1 LLRENPQTQRSTQ
14 QTPNATMPSRRQNP
28 RRWRR
33 LGWQEVRE
41 GIQDPPAIEE
51 PFEAPSP
58 APMPEAIEVQ
68 AQLVPSQSEPMVI
81 TAEVLA
87 EPETRIQYV
96 TNPEQKKKIQELAKE
111 NQKVKHQNQEIFEEL
126 SKQGDLNAHLTK
138 VLKMMDDK
146 SKKRKK
152 ETKDELKRMMDDAEN
167 VNDTDMSLVKYMSK
181 WGASMGHMTIT
192 IIWGHDKNPAM
203 KYCDTVLT
211 NTRENYYGCATTHQ
225 KEQGFFWL
233 RAGTWANLKLC
244 YKYFL
249 MDKTNYWWA
258 NCLSVGLKER
268 VCQTRMGCVEIEAIG
283 KYCCEIANGNISPD
297 KPETSMYAPELF
309 FTLICDAHI
318 TERTEKEGIDVGPN
332 GPWGIGNN
340 MWEYFKKQLDDEN
353 EKSLNKSSWNEDGSD
368 QDAEEKMKWEEAKNS
383 IINL

>member
-81 TAEVLA
+81 TAEVMP
-87 EPETRIQYV
+87 EPETRVQYV
-96 TNPEQKKKIQELAKE
+96 TNPEQKKKIRELAKE

-138 VLKMMDDK
+138 VLKETTDH
-146 SKKRKK
+146 SKN
-152 ETKDELKRMMDDAEN
+152 ELKRMMDDAEN
-167 VNDTDMSLVKYMSK
+167 VNDMDMTLVKYMSK
-181 WGASMGHMTIT
+181 WGASMGQMTIT
-192 IIWGHDKNPAM
+192 IIWGHNKKAERM
-203 KYCDTVLT
+203 YCDTAIT
-211 NTRENYYGCATTHQ
+211 NTRENYNDCATTHQ
-225 KEQGFFWL
+225 KKQGFFWL

-249 MDKTNYWWA
+249 MDRNNYWWA
-258 NCLSVGLKER
+258 NCLSVGLKDR
-268 VCQTRMGCVEIEAIG
+268 VCQTRMGLVEIEAIA
-283 KYCCEIANGNISPD
+283 KYCCEVADGNIAPD

-318 TERTEKEGIDVGPN
+318 TERTENEGIDVGEN

-353 EKSLNKSSWNEDGSD
+353 EKSLNKSSWDEDANAGE
-368 QDAEEKMKWEEAKNS
+368 DADEKMMWEEAKNS